1 MEQVVGSD
9 LSVCVSVLWSRS
21 SGGRLAQEW
30 AASPRSAPGDPPLT
44 HQRDVIVHRDNTG
57 YGFTVSGD
65 TPVSVLSVKL
75 GESETTACSA
85 VFLYCFRVTRPHAG
99 SPRTG
104 LGEPSV
110 PSTRTSYPVFS
121 P

>member
-1 MEQVVGSD
+1 MEQVVGSDLSVCVRAVEQVVGSD

-75 GESETTACSA
+75 GEWETTARLPSLVLCLNWRERS
-85 VFLYCFRVTRPHAG
+85 VSWLCF
-99 SPRTG
+99 S
-104 LGEPSV
+104 SV
-110 PSTRTSYPVFS
+110 
-121 P
+121 